1 MRTLLLI
8 PLLLFA
14 SASAARSESLAE
26 LLAAV
31 EKNARFE
38 APARADVRIACTPG
52 CQAARAI
59 LVGRSDALY
68 VEVQNGQRALVH
80 AGDVRVVADAHAPEA
95 APDARFADT
104 PLLLRDLAVFTAAAL
119 KTPQI
124 SDEGPTGVVVT
135 AAPAGPSPY
144 ALLVH
149 TIDRDQRT
157 IVKIQYYRE
166 SIGRLGKL
174 RRDAD
179 WTRVGDASR
188 PGTITVEDFE
198 RDTRATL
205 TLAWRAEPDAPAA
218 LFEPAGLE
226 KPSGLHWP

>member
-1 MRTLLLI
+1 MRPLVLLL
-8 PLLLFA
+8 PLLLA
-14 SASAARSESLAE
+14 TVPAARGESLAE
-26 LLAAV
+26 LLAAA

-38 APARADVRIACTPG
+38 PPARADVRIACTPG
-52 CQAARAI
+52 CGATRAI
-59 LVGRSDALY
+59 LLGRGTALY
-68 VEVQNGQRALVH
+68 VEVQDGQRVLVR
-80 AGDVRVVADAHAPEA
+80 AGDVRVATAGHATEA

-104 PLLLRDLAVFTAAAL
+104 ALALRDLAVFSAAAL

-149 TIDRDQRT
+149 TIDREQRT
-157 IVKIQYYRE
+157 IIKLQYYRE
-166 SIGRLGKL
+166 SIGRLAKL

-179 WTRVGDASR
+179 WTRVGDAWR

-198 RDTRATL
+198 RDTRTTL
-205 TLAWRAEPDAPAA
+205 TLAWRTEPDAPPA

-226 KPSGLHWP
+226 KPSGLY